1 MNRQYISDFF
11 FLHSAPFF
19 FPQKSHNGHFIN
31 LDISWLLHKMLP
43 VTQHLQGRQT
53 SLGTYWT
60 TWGFL
65 IKPQVL
71 MQRWLPQVEK
81 HRSLVEPWLVKSTST
96 EPSLEHPEEN
106 KWQVGLLRKTLTP
119 LKFQALG
126 DGNMVKLFCRC
137 RLGLEEDKKKERCT
151 HYSEEITSFR
161 WSFIRRRAACRN
173 GTGRVKWL
181 KFSTA
186 QQSWAAKHTL
196 DSFPGPQEE
205 SSKVTEKSQSLTFK
219 NRKI

>member
-11 FLHSAPFF
+11 SLHSAPFF
-19 FPQKSHNGHFIN
+19 FPQNSHNGHFIN

-71 MQRWLPQVEK
+71 MQRWLPQVVK
-81 HRSLVEPWLVKSTST
+81 HRNLVETWLVKSTST

-106 KWQVGLLRKTLTP
+106 KWWVGLLGKTLTP

-126 DGNMVKLFCRC
+126 DGNMGKLFCRC
-137 RLGLEEDKKKERCT
+137 RLGLEEDKKKRDALIT
-151 HYSEEITSFR
+151 QRKSPVSDGVSSEGEMLAETVQAG
-161 WSFIRRRAACRN
+161 WS
-173 GTGRVKWL
+173 GL
-181 KFSTA
+181 
-186 QQSWAAKHTL
+186 
-196 DSFPGPQEE
+196 SFPQLSNLEQPN
-205 SSKVTEKSQSLTFK
+205 TL
-219 NRKI
+219 